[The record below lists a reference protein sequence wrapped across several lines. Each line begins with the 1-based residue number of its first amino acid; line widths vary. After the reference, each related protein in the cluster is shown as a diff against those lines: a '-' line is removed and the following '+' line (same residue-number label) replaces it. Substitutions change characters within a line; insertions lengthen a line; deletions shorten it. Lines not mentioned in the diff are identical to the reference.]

1 MAGFSNQ
8 IENRNFLS
16 SVNFKFSLNRA
27 PKVAF
32 FSNQVSIPSLT
43 LGVAVQPNYLNDIPV
58 PGDKMVFDDFTVKF
72 LVDENLENYM
82 EIQNWMRGL
91 GFPESL
97 KEIYDF
103 QDSNERFE
111 QPYKSDMNLYSDGTL
126 IGLNSNL
133 RFNFQVIFK
142 SMFPTYL
149 SPLEFDA
156 TSADTEYFTADVT
169 FKYLVYNIVDKNGN
183 PLTSQ

>member
-1 MAGFSNQ
+1 MSSKQ

-32 FSNQVSIPSLT
+32 FSNQVSIPGIT
-43 LGVAVQPNYLNDIPV
+43 LGVALQPNYLSDIPV
-58 PGDKMVFDDFTVKF
+58 PGDRMVFDDFTVRF

-103 QDSNERFE
+103 QNSNEAFE
-111 QPYKSDMNLYSDGTL
+111 QPYKSDMNLYSDGTM
-126 IGLNSNL
+126 IGLNSSL
-133 RFNFQVIFK
+133 RFNFQVKFK

-149 SPLEFDA
+149 SPLNFDA
-156 TSADTEYFTADVT
+156 TNTDTEYFTADVT
-169 FKYLVYNIVDKNGN
+169 FKYLMYNIVDKNGN

>member
-1 MAGFSNQ
+1 MSGFSNQ

-32 FSNQVSIPSLT
+32 FSNQVSIPALS
-43 LGVAVQPNYLNDIPV
+43 LGVAIQPNYLNDIPV
-58 PGDKMVFDDFTVKF
+58 PGDKMVFDDFTLRF

-103 QDSNERFE
+103 QNSNESFE
-111 QPYKSDMNLYSDGTL
+111 QPFRSDMNLYSDATL
-126 IGLNSNL
+126 IGLNSSQ
-133 RFNFQVIFK
+133 RFNFQVKFK

-149 SPLEFDA
+149 SSLDFNA
-156 TSADTEYFTADVT
+156 TSTDTEYFTADVT
-169 FKYLVYNIVDKNGN
+169 FKYLIYNIVDRNGD
-183 PLTSQ
+183 PLTS